1 MQNDLLTIATCNLV
15 LIALIFN
22 AEKKHVLS
30 FELDI
35 EIHLKKLFFPTLIT
49 IMSTLG
55 SSLENLAFNYTSMQS
70 DFKSCP
76 LLAIRKI
83 AGFWKMG

>member
-55 SSLENLAFNYTSMQS
+55 SSLENLAF
-70 DFKSCP
+70 K
-76 LLAIRKI
+76 
-83 AGFWKMG
+83 

>member
-1 MQNDLLTIATCNLV
+1 MQNDLLTIATCNLE

-35 EIHLKKLFFPTLIT
+35 EIHLKKLFFFPTLIT

-55 SSLENLAFNYTSMQS
+55 SSLENLAF
-70 DFKSCP
+70 K
-76 LLAIRKI
+76 
-83 AGFWKMG
+83 

>member
-55 SSLENLAFNYTSMQS
+55 SNLENLAF
-70 DFKSCP
+70 K
-76 LLAIRKI
+76 
-83 AGFWKMG
+83 

>member
-1 MQNDLLTIATCNLV
+1 MQNDLLTIATCNLA

-55 SSLENLAFNYTSMQS
+55 SSLENLAF
-70 DFKSCP
+70 K
-76 LLAIRKI
+76 
-83 AGFWKMG
+83 